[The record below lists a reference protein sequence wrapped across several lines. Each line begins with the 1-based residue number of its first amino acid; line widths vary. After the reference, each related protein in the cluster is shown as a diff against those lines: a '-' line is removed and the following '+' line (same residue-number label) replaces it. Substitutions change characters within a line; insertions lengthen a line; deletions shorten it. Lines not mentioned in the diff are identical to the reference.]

1 MLQTFCI
8 GHRGLA
14 FDPPAE
20 FVFVS
25 QADQGLPRQ
34 VIVPESAFPAAMQ
47 VTALSE
53 YAKLF
58 GLADLLA
65 RGGAS
70 GRVMVFQYRKFL
82 AYREGSRRSTNQSFA
97 FAIPPEEAVGL
108 FPNAAEIEAHADAM
122 LVGPAIDVGSL
133 AANYAQY
140 HVIDDFVAFTLSLR
154 ATIFDDATCVRFLRC
169 GALIPVPSL
178 GIFELPFFLDQMARL
193 RAAWT
198 HFAANFH
205 VPREGYQQRVGGFLL
220 ERLQSFLLWE
230 ALAVRKTARARQGH
244 FIVVSPTAT
253 VQPTI

>member
-1 MLQTFCI
+1 M
-8 GHRGLA
+8 A
-14 FDPPAE
+14 FDPAGTY
-20 FVFVS
+20 VFVS

-65 RGGAS
+65 RGDTR
-70 GRVMVFQYRKFL
+70 GRIMIFQYRKFL

-97 FAIPPEEAVGL
+97 FAVPPEEAVGL
-108 FPNAAEIEAHADAM
+108 FPTEAEHQANADAM
-122 LVGPAIDVGSL
+122 LVSPAVRIGSF

-154 ATIFDDATCVRFLRC
+154 ATIFDDATCARFLRC
-169 GALIPVPSL
+169 GVLISVPSL
-178 GIFELPFFLDQMARL
+178 GVFELPFFLEQMAKL
-193 RAAWT
+193 RAVWT

-230 ALAVRKTARARQGH
+230 ALVVRKTARARRGH
-244 FIVVSPTAT
+244 FIVVSPSAA
-253 VQPTI
+253 VHPTI